1 MPGFLNG
8 KPQIMILPTNAYDAQ
23 ALKELAAWQK
33 EMQRRPGLFAG
44 ISRRIQER
52 INRIIPEKLHQ
63 AITAVFKVATKFLMS
78 GADFLTSEPWQNR
91 SLEERED
98 EARKQIER
106 YKYAATAE
114 GAITGAGGILLGLAD
129 LPLWLTI
136 KIKMLTHVAAIYG
149 HDTGD
154 FRERLYALY
163 VLSLAFSSRKHR
175 RKVFGI
181 LRNWDT
187 YVQSLPEKEDAF
199 DWRTFQQEYR
209 DFLDIAKLLQLV
221 PGIGA
226 AVGAVVN
233 HRLTD
238 KLGDTAMNAYRMRWF
253 EQQANLPVK

>member
-1 MPGFLNG
+1 MEFS
-8 KPQIMILPTNAYDAQ
+8 KAADAYNEQ
-23 ALKELAAWQK
+23 ARKKLAAWQR

-44 ISRRIQER
+44 ISGRMQAR

-78 GADFLTSEPWQNR
+78 GADFLTSKPWTEKAR
-91 SLEERED
+91 EEREA
-98 EARKQIER
+98 EAKKQIER

-163 VLSLAFSSRKHR
+163 VLSLCFSGRKHR
-175 RKVFGI
+175 RKVYAI
-181 LRNWDT
+181 LANWNAYIKT
-187 YVQSLPEKEDAF
+187 LPAQEDAF
-199 DWRTFQQEYR
+199 DWRSFQQEYR

-226 AVGAVVN
+226 VVGGVVN
-233 HRLTD
+233 NRLTE
-238 KLGDTAMNAYRMRWF
+238 KLGKTAINAYRMRWF
-253 EQQANLPVK
+253 ADLPEPPSGTGKSLL